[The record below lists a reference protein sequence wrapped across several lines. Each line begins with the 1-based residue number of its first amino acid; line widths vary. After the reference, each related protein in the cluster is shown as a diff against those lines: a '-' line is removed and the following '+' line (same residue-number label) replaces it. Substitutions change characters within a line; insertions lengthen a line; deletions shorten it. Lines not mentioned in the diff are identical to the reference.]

1 MDRKPAP
8 GNAAIPALSAAAQ
21 SAERRG
27 TADPLRPRRHFSLGA
42 LDRAPVRRL
51 FLAGRP
57 LRDRLR
63 CLGVRLSWLWIFGP
77 ISRDERAAAS
87 EPTVLSHSGRE
98 RAARGGSPLHSQ
110 LAWSAESFAHQP
122 LVGFNAGWPFRR
134 TASHNGGPHGVI
146 WRHHPPA
153 AAQIRKAARGAG
165 MAHR

>member
-1 MDRKPAP
+1 MLRRSAQKLDPREQHHWIESPRQGMQLFLRYLPPLSRQTGEVRPILYLHGATFP
-8 GNAAIPALSAAAQ
+8 SALSIAH
-21 SAERRG
+21 R
-27 TADPLRPRRHFSLGA
+27 
-42 LDRAPVRRL
+42 
-51 FLAGRP
+51 
-57 LRDRLR
+57 
-63 CLGVRLSWLWIFGP
+63 LWIFEP

-87 EPTVLSHSGRE
+87 EPTTLSHSGRE
-98 RAARGGSPLHSQ
+98 RAARGGSPFHSQ

-165 MAHR
+165 MADRDR